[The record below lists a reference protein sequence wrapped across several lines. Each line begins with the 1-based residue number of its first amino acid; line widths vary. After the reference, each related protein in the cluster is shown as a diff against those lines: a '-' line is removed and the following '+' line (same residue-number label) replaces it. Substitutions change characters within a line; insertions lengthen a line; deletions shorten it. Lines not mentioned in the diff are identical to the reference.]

1 MSTEDLVQY
10 AFYAVLGFFAWV
22 VQKQWMK
29 LENLKDKVNRV
40 EVELA
45 KQKQENSELYNNI
58 RRIDTN
64 IDKLFDKID
73 TLLDL
78 VQKGKK

>member
-1 MSTEDLVQY
+1 MSSEELVQY
-10 AFYAVLGFFAWV
+10 LIYALLGFIGWV
-22 VQKQWMK
+22 VQRQWVK
-29 LENLKDKVNRV
+29 VETLKDKVNKV

-78 VQKGKK
+78 VKTKK